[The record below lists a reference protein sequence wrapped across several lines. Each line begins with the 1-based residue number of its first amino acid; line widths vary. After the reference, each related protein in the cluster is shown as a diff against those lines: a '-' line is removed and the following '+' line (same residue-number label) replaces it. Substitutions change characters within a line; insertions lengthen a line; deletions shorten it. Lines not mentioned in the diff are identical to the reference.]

1 MRRIIAL
8 SLLAALAGC
17 AWEPPRHPLAAA
29 MAAHPAFSCGT
40 WDAGKQRQR
49 AMRAGLPVEYV
60 AAACARGW
68 NWAQVNM
75 RARSRGYIA
84 GSPAIAAPRPAAACC
99 MRPAAQPHVTKE
111 NFKQ

>member
-17 AWEPPRHPLAAA
+17 AWEPPRHPLAVAL
-29 MAAHPAFSCGT
+29 AAHPASSCGT

-49 AMRAGLPVEYV
+49 ARRAGLPVEYV

-68 NWAQVNM
+68 NWTEVKM

-84 GSPAIAAPRPAAACC
+84 GDCRSATGRRLLYAPCGELEGRSDDRGERP
-99 MRPAAQPHVTKE
+99 
-111 NFKQ
+111 

>member
-17 AWEPPRHPLAAA
+17 AWEPPQPSPWAIALANHPSA
-29 MAAHPAFSCGT
+29 SCGT
-40 WDAGKQRQR
+40 WDAGKQRHW

-68 NWAQVNM
+68 NWVEVKM

-84 GSPAIAAPRPAAACC
+84 GDCSAATGRRLLYAPCGELEGRDDDRGERP
-99 MRPAAQPHVTKE
+99 
-111 NFKQ
+111 

>member
-17 AWEPPRHPLAAA
+17 AWEPPRHPLGAA

-40 WDAGKQRQR
+40 WDAGEQRYW
-49 AMRAGLPVEYV
+49 AMRTGLPVEYV

-68 NWAQVNM
+68 NWTEVQM

-84 GSPAIAAPRPAAACC
+84 GDCRAATGRRLLYAPCGELEGRSD
-99 MRPAAQPHVTKE
+99 E
-111 NFKQ
+111 S